1 MEPQLETG
9 DKINKQIEF
18 GALLTPLTNKLF
30 LLTIPLNLSLR
41 KMNRS
46 MSEAQ
51 IVQHTEFLLIAFS
64 LHDIKNVP
72 ILKIVENGVSFL
84 TRTSGNITVKLA
96 RLVVYS
102 VLRIHRILPLPLT

>member
-18 GALLTPLTNKLF
+18 GALLTPLNNKLF
-30 LLTIPLNLSLR
+30 FNNPFNLSLR

-51 IVQHTEFLLIAFS
+51 IVQRPEFLLRAFH
-64 LHDIKNVP
+64 LHDIKDFP
-72 ILKIVENGVSFL
+72 ILKMVEMGGGGG
-84 TRTSGNITVKLA
+84 RPI
-96 RLVVYS
+96 
-102 VLRIHRILPLPLT
+102 